1 MTTPTPDAIHEA
13 IATLRSAVGPSARGG
28 LPEEI
33 FLFASSLMPMIN
45 VDLLI
50 RDDTDRT
57 LLTWRHDA
65 FYGPGWHVPGGII
78 RFKESAANRIAAV
91 AQGELGTK
99 VNFDSTPLGIFEI
112 TNPKRDVRGHFM
124 SLLYHCTLAAPPDDA
139 RRFDPSNPRVGDW
152 AWHSGAPNDLIV
164 QQHIYRPYF
173 D

>member
-1 MTTPTPDAIHEA
+1 
-13 IATLRSAVGPSARGG
+13 
-28 LPEEI
+28 
-33 FLFASSLMPMIN
+33 MIN

-99 VNFDSTPLGIFEI
+99 VELRQHTTGHLRDHQPETRRARPLHFAAVPLHPCST
-112 TNPKRDVRGHFM
+112 TR
-124 SLLYHCTLAAPPDDA
+124 
-139 RRFDPSNPRVGDW
+139 
-152 AWHSGAPNDLIV
+152 
-164 QQHIYRPYF
+164 
-173 D
+173 